1 MKKYFIFIFISFLIL
16 LTILIFSPKINKYLE
31 KQKIENIQN
40 SIVTIIKKENLILYQ
55 DDK

>member
-40 SIVTIIKKENLILYQ
+40 SIVTIIKKENLTLYQ